1 MKQEKTENK
10 NATLEDPQQVEVD
23 AALEAKIDGVL
34 RENVQE
40 QESEEVEDE
49 QPVPQD
55 SISQ

>member
-1 MKQEKTENK
+1 LKQEKTENN
-10 NATLEDPQQVEVD
+10 NASFEDPLQVEVD

-40 QESEEVEDE
+40 EESEEVDDE

-55 SISQ
+55 SIS